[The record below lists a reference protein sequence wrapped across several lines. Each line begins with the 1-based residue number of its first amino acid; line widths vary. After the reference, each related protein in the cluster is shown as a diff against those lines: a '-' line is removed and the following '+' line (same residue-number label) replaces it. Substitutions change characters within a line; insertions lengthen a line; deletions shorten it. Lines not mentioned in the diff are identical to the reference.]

1 MDSSP
6 GLGFAWDGVLVHG
19 FKSHS
24 ELYGFKGTGLL
35 KSTLPPLT
43 SGAQNHSLPR
53 LPSANIQ
60 ILHGILFQALSV
72 WARTCYLYTQHREA
86 AMIAKL
92 PKVWTEGGE
101 GRGDEAHICEVSQ
114 CCTEPGVRRRTDS
127 SPGHLTLSNQS
138 PAQNLR
144 ESENLYPDLALQVL
158 TEVYFPS

>member
-1 MDSSP
+1 M
-6 GLGFAWDGVLVHG
+6 HG

-35 KSTLPPLT
+35 KSTRPPLT
-43 SGAQNHSLPR
+43 SGAQIHSLPR

-72 WARTCYLYTQHREA
+72 WARTCYLYTQHRAA

-101 GRGDEAHICEVSQ
+101 GRGDQAHIYEVSQ
-114 CCTEPGVRRRTDS
+114 SCMEPGVRRRTDG
-127 SPGHLTLSNQS
+127 SPGHLTLSSQS

-144 ESENLYPDLALQVL
+144 ESENPTSRFGLTGPDRSVFSKLG
-158 TEVYFPS
+158 